1 MRIRFDPSFGI
12 GNIDAHASDGNAV
25 AGQTVEVWVAADVFK
40 ILVAAGVISEN
51 KINRYESN
59 NEIKNKKQQ

>member
-1 MRIRFDPSFGI
+1 MPMLLMEMRLPNQPLKYGS
-12 GNIDAHASDGNAV
+12 
-25 AGQTVEVWVAADVFK
+25 QADEFK

-59 NEIKNKKQQ
+59 NEIKNKNQH